1 MNEIKGYYDLIKA
14 QRKLLWYAQRKHL
27 SAISSKE
34 RDVAQAA
41 FKKLD
46 GMRRTLVSRYILQTE
61 NGGIMP
67 RMGRGIEEITNII
80 IT

>member
-1 MNEIKGYYDLIKA
+1 MNEIKGYYDLTKA
-14 QRKLLWYAQRKHL
+14 QRKLIWYAQRKHL

-41 FKKLD
+41 FKRLD
-46 GMRRTLVSRYILQTE
+46 GMSRTLVSRY
-61 NGGIMP
+61 IMP